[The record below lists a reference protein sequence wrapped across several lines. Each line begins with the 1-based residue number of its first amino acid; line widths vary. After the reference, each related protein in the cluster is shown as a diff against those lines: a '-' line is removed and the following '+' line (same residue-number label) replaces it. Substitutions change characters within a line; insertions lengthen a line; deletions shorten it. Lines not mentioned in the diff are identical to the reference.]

1 MGKGEKGTLRKIS
14 EPGGKSH
21 ADIVE
26 ANPHADT
33 IKIRTQVNGKPG
45 TRTYELSTTH
55 GLSPERVSKDAEMKE
70 ARERGES
77 ERHQHIRI
85 KTRQTEIDEKR
96 QAKEEEEGRRAY
108 REHERKQMEMIQR
121 RESSGERER
130 Y

>member
-14 EPGGKSH
+14 EGSGKSH

-33 IKIRTQVNGKPG
+33 IKVRTQTNGKSG
-45 TRTYELSTTH
+45 TRTYQLSTTH
-55 GLSPERVSKDAEMKE
+55 GLSPERVTKETEIKE

-85 KTRQTEIDEKR
+85 KTRQTEIDER
-96 QAKEEEEGRRAY
+96 QQAKEEEEGRRAY
-108 REHERKQMEMIQR
+108 REHERKQTEMIQR
-121 RESSGERER
+121 RESSGER